1 MVLRFFR
8 PFLPGGLPRLG
19 AIPGASEP
27 PKIVLSSLVSASICS
42 RRPTA
47 RRSCASDKSDNAFA
61 IAVISHENVREVNF
75 APANRNAPL
84 LFAIHGDGRLHF
96 GPIEV
101 FVLCWCLRTV
111 PKLAASAGFA
121 PSPPVSETDA
131 LLITPRG
138 NGRPGRFCP
147 SDFWV

>member
-84 LFAIHGDGRLHF
+84 LFAIHGDSRLHF
-96 GPIEV
+96 GPPHFGEHRHGALGAYSDAPLRAFTSLLDHSIGARPPSCHSFRTRV
-101 FVLCWCLRTV
+101 F
-111 PKLAASAGFA
+111 
-121 PSPPVSETDA
+121 
-131 LLITPRG
+131 
-138 NGRPGRFCP
+138 
-147 SDFWV
+147 